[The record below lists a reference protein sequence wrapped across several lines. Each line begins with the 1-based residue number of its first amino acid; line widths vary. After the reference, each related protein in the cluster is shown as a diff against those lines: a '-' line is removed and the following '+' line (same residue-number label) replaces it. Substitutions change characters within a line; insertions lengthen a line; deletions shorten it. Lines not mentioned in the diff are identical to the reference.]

1 MLQEEETTN
10 TKAVAWVNDRLTQG
24 RARRPGLL
32 WQGERQRG
40 VQYEVKEV
48 KKSWVM

>member
-1 MLQEEETTN
+1 MLQEEETTIA
-10 TKAVAWVNDRLTQG
+10 KAVGWAHDRLTQG

-40 VQYEVKEV
+40 EQCEVKEDFV
-48 KKSWVM
+48 GMK